1 MSHNGESDEADQS
14 RFLLELQQKFS
25 IGDKSS
31 NPDSDS
37 EFRFYT
43 FMRKLLGIYWI
54 ESDIK
59 KWNVTPVDEMSCLC
73 SVVQPQDDW
82 YNCESLRI
90 EMNKLYWEV

>member
-1 MSHNGESDEADQS
+1 MVSQMKLINNDFYWSCN
-14 RFLLELQQKFS
+14 KKPFS

-31 NPDSDS
+31 NPDSDF

-59 KWNVTPVDEMSCLC
+59 KWNVAPVDEMSCLC
-73 SVVQPQDDW
+73 SVVQPQDD
-82 YNCESLRI
+82 
-90 EMNKLYWEV
+90 